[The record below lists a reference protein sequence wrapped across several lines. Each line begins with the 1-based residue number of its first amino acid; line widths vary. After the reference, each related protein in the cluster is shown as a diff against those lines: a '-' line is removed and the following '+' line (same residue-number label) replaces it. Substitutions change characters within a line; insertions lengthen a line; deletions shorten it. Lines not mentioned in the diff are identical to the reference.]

1 MKSFIFICLFALF
14 LATGP
19 CAAAERL
26 ACGSVKSVSGKVVIQ
41 RHEKDEIA
49 AETGTRIY
57 PRDRIQSGKDGSASL
72 ILQDDTIICIG
83 PNSTMNMEAFTFTPS
98 KYEYSMATRLL
109 KGTFLFLSG
118 VIAKIA
124 PDNMKIQTPDGT
136 IAVRGTRFLVEV
148 KK

>member
-1 MKSFIFICLFALF
+1 MKSFIFICLSALF
-14 LATGP
+14 LVTGT
-19 CAAAERL
+19 CMADERIP
-26 ACGSVKSVSGKVVIQ
+26 CGSIKSISGEVVIQ
-41 RHEKDEIA
+41 RQEKDTIT

-57 PRDRIQSGKDGSASL
+57 PLDRIQSGKDGSASL

-83 PNSTMNMEAFTFTPS
+83 PNSAMNMEVYAFNPS
-98 KYEYSMATRLL
+98 IYEYSMATRLL

>member
-1 MKSFIFICLFALF
+1 MKAFLLICLSAVF

-19 CAAAERL
+19 CAAAERMP
-26 ACGSVKSVSGKVVIQ
+26 CGSVKSVSGKVVIQ
-41 RHEKDEIA
+41 RQEKDVIA

-57 PRDRIQSGKDGSASL
+57 PLDRIESGKNSSASL

-83 PNSTMNMEAFTFTPS
+83 PESTMNMEEFTFIPS